1 MVSMKRFGAGALGSG
16 FVAFGFALSVG
27 IVSIGMNAVGWIAV
41 GLNAAGFVSVG
52 LINSVGV
59 FSFGG
64 VNACG
69 GWGSGGTN
77 AEGGRWFGIVA
88 AALLALG
95 FLVARVRT
103 WPRGEVE
110 LLVPLEVA
118 ARGGVLQARAR
129 IEAVDDE
136 VTLRDGATVVRAR
149 ATTELATRCTSMGR
163 GARVLAT
170 FTSAPKEV
178 ATAGYRD
185 EAAVIVPELVSV
197 VPDPRPGFAAALFQG
212 STGVNLVF
220 SWLGLAAAIVA
231 FFVWR

>member
-1 MVSMKRFGAGALGSG
+1 MRRFGAGTLGTG
-16 FVAFGFALSVG
+16 FVAFGWALSFG
-27 IVSIGMNAVGWIAV
+27 IISIGMNAVGWIAV

-52 LINSVGV
+52 LINSIGV

-77 AEGGRWFGIVA
+77 AEGGRWFGIVG
-88 AALLALG
+88 AALLAIG

-103 WPRGEVE
+103 WPRGEVD
-110 LLVPLEVA
+110 LWVPLEVA
-118 ARGGVLQARAR
+118 ARGTDVPARAR
-129 IEAVDDE
+129 IDAVDDE

-149 ATTELATRCTSMGR
+149 VSADMAARCASMGR

-170 FTSAPKEV
+170 LRPSPKEV

-185 EAAVIVPELVSV
+185 EAAVIVPELVAV
-197 VPDPRPGFAAALFQG
+197 TPDPRPGFAAALFAPPI
-212 STGVNLVF
+212 GVNLVF

>member
-1 MVSMKRFGAGALGSG
+1 MRRFGAGTLGAG
-16 FVAFGFALSVG
+16 FVAFGWALSFG

-52 LINSVGV
+52 LINSIGV

-95 FLVARVRT
+95 FVVARIRT

-110 LLVPLEVA
+110 ALVPLDVA
-118 ARGGVLQARAR
+118 ARGGGLPARAR
-129 IEAVDDE
+129 IQTVGDE
-136 VTLRDGATVVRAR
+136 VTLRDGATMVRAR
-149 ATTELATRCTSMGR
+149 ATAEVAMRCASMR
-163 GARVLAT
+163 SGARVLAAFAST
-170 FTSAPKEV
+170 PREV

-185 EAAVIVPELVSV
+185 EAAVMVPELVSV
-197 VPDPRPGFAAALFQG
+197 DPDPRPGIAAALFAG
-212 STGVNLVF
+212 TIGVNLVF

>member
-1 MVSMKRFGAGALGSG
+1 MASMRRFGAGTLGTG
-16 FVAFGFALSVG
+16 FVAFGWALSFG
-27 IVSIGMNAVGWIAV
+27 FVSIGMNAVGWIAV

-52 LINSVGV
+52 LINSIGV

-77 AEGGRWFGIVA
+77 AEGGRGFGIVA
-88 AALLALG
+88 AAVLAIG

-110 LLVPLEVA
+110 LLVPLEAA
-118 ARGGVLQARAR
+118 ARGADVPARAR
-129 IEAVDDE
+129 LVAVDDE
-136 VTLRDGATVVRAR
+136 VTLRDGGTVVRAR
-149 ATTELATRCTSMGR
+149 ASADMAARCTSMGR
-163 GARVLAT
+163 GAHVIAT
-170 FTSAPKEV
+170 LRSSPKEV

-185 EAAVIVPELVSV
+185 EAAVMVPELVSIA
-197 VPDPRPGFAAALFQG
+197 PDPRPSFAAALLAG
-212 STGVNLVF
+212 PIGINLVF

>member
-1 MVSMKRFGAGALGSG
+1 MRRFGAGTFGAG
-16 FVAFGFALSVG
+16 FVAFGWALSVG

-41 GLNAAGFVSVG
+41 GLNAAGFVSFG

-77 AEGGRWFGIVA
+77 AEGGRGFGIVA

-103 WPRGEVE
+103 WPRRDAEVV
-110 LLVPLEVA
+110 VPLEVA
-118 ARGGVLQARAR
+118 ARGGDLPARAR
-129 IEAVDDE
+129 IEAVGDE
-136 VTLRDGATVVRAR
+136 VTLRDGATVVQAR
-149 ATTELATRCTSMGR
+149 ATAEVATRCSSMGR
-163 GARVLAT
+163 RARVLAT
-170 FTSAPKEV
+170 FTSAAKEV

-185 EAAVIVPELVSV
+185 EAAVIVPELVAV
-197 VPDPRPGFAAALFQG
+197 APDPRPGLAAALFEG
-212 STGVNLVF
+212 AVGVNLVF